1 MIMHKELMLVLMQF
15 KLMQD
20 GDIMVKAY
28 IFIIKVN
35 EQSLMINNNNV
46 DHQINL
52 IAFIELGPNV

>member
-1 MIMHKELMLVLMQF
+1 MHKELMLVLMQF

-46 DHQINL
+46 DHQIIL
-52 IAFIELGPNV
+52 IVSIELGPNV

>member
-1 MIMHKELMLVLMQF
+1 MQF

>member
-1 MIMHKELMLVLMQF
+1 MQF

-46 DHQINL
+46 DHQIIL
-52 IAFIELGPNV
+52 IVSIELGPNV